1 MIKKFVLAAAMLGAI
16 MVPVQAEV
24 PGVGPNTSASTSSN
38 ASVSD
43 AGASVDDKAGSA
55 DDKAE
60 TSVAT
65 GGGPGQGPNVSGVR
79 TRSGQVASLSRGD
92 TTCRV
97 LPQRTARKK
106 GNC

>member
-43 AGASVDDKAGSA
+43 AGASV